1 MSQITAPPTP
11 TLAAE
16 QGATISA
23 LSMLLAEFS
32 DLPAAYIT
40 MHPRAGCG
48 FGLQLDTAHDAEAW
62 REALGIDPQAVS
74 LKANGGI
81 AWTQV
86 DTHYRG
92 VRVHLTGHGVPL
104 TVEQASARQAAPIAL
119 AAVAQVAA

>member
-11 TLAAE
+11 TLASE
-16 QGATISA
+16 QGAVITA

-32 DLPAAYIT
+32 DLPPAYVVVY
-40 MHPRAGCG
+40 PRARGG
-48 FGLQLDTAHDAEAW
+48 FMLQLDTPQDAEMW
-62 REALGIDPQAVS
+62 REALGVDSQDIL
-74 LKANGGI
+74 LKASGGM

-104 TVEQASARQAAPIAL
+104 TVEMATAPQAEPIE
-119 AAVAQVAA
+119 VAA